1 MKILVVTTALGT
13 GGAEMALFRVLH
25 ALRDR
30 GLTPLVVSIMALQG
44 EHFPEMGIEIRSLDM
59 PRARLNAQAVRRLR
73 TIVQDFQPDIVQGW
87 MYHSN
92 VLAHLARAFASK
104 VAGHRVPLAIAIRS
118 SMTLF
123 AREKRLTKLV
133 VRLDA
138 WLSRRADRVFY
149 VSRLG
154 AQQHSEFGYAR
165 ERAMIIPNGFN
176 CDTFQP
182 MPQVRD
188 AVRTELG
195 LAPETP
201 MVGLVASW
209 QPIKNH
215 SGFLAAAAMLAQR
228 HPDAHF
234 LCVGRGC
241 SADDPA
247 VQACVPENIRARV
260 HLLAERGD
268 IPRLTAALDI
278 AVNASHA
285 EAFPNVVGEA
295 MACGI
300 PMVVTDV
307 GDSAWILDG
316 CGKVV
321 PPGDDRALSDALDA
335 LLSLPAPV
343 RQQLGARARE
353 RVVKDFSLP
362 AVAERYWQEWSALV
376 ADTR

>member
-1 MKILVVTTALGT
+1 MKILVVTTVLAT

-25 ALRDR
+25 ALRER
-30 GLTPLVVSIMALQG
+30 GLTPLVVSIMAPQG
-44 EHFPEMGIEIRSLDM
+44 EHFPDLGIETRSLNM
-59 PRARLNAQAVRRLR
+59 PRARLNAQALRRLR
-73 TIVQDFQPDIVQGW
+73 DIVREFQPDIVQGW

-92 VLAHLARAFASK
+92 VLAHLARTFASQQ
-104 VAGHRVPLAIAIRS
+104 AGRRVPLAITIRS

-123 AREKRLTKLV
+123 AQEKRLTKLV
-133 VRLDA
+133 IRLDA

-154 AQQHSEFGYAR
+154 ERQHSAFGYAKH
-165 ERAMIIPNGFN
+165 RAMIIPNGFN

-188 AVRTELG
+188 AVRAELG
-195 LAPETP
+195 LAPDTP
-201 MVGLVASW
+201 LVGLVARW
-209 QPIKNH
+209 QPMKNH
-215 SGFLAAAAMLAQR
+215 RGFLAAVGMLAER
-228 HPDAHF
+228 HPQAHF

-241 SADDPA
+241 TAQDPA
-247 VQACVPENIRARV
+247 VLACTPESVRSRV
-260 HLLAERGD
+260 HWLAERGD
-268 IPRLTAALDI
+268 IPRLNAALDI
-278 AVNASHA
+278 AVNASLA

-316 CGKVV
+316 CGRVV
-321 PPGDDRALSDALDA
+321 PPGDDQALSEAIDAM
-335 LLSLPAPV
+335 LSLPAQA

-353 RVVKDFSLP
+353 RIMRDFSLQ
-362 AVAERYWQEWSALV
+362 AVAEQYWREWSALV
-376 ADTR
+376 AASR

>member
-1 MKILVVTTALGT
+1 MRILVVTTALGT

-25 ALRDR
+25 ALRER
-30 GLTPLVVSIMALQG
+30 GLIPLVVSIMALQG
-44 EHFPEMGIEIRSLDM
+44 EHFPEMGIEIHSLDM
-59 PRARLNAQAVRRLR
+59 PRARLNAHAIRRLR
-73 TIVQDFQPDIVQGW
+73 EIVQEFRPDIVQGW

-92 VLAHLARAFASK
+92 VLAHLARAFASRA
-104 VAGHRVPLAIAIRS
+104 AGRRVPLAIAIRS

-123 AREKRLTKLV
+123 AREKRLTKLM

-154 AQQHSEFGYAR
+154 ERQHSAFGYAPN
-165 ERAMIIPNGFN
+165 RALVIPNGFN

-188 AVRTELG
+188 AVRAELG
-195 LAPETP
+195 LTPETP
-201 MVGLVASW
+201 LVGLVARW
-209 QPIKNH
+209 QPMKNH
-215 SGFLAAAAMLAQR
+215 RGFLAAAAMLAQR

-247 VQACVPENIRARV
+247 VLACVPECIRARV

-268 IPRLTAALDI
+268 IPRLNAALDI

-321 PPGDDRALSDALDA
+321 PPGDDHALSQALDA
-335 LLSLPAPV
+335 LLSLPAQA

-353 RVVKDFSLP
+353 RVLRDFSLP

-376 ADTR
+376 ARAR